1 MEAKFA
7 SSGANFLV
15 DFAISMNIIGFTN
28 ILDKSFQTVVDFTRG
43 LQEALVVTDTQ
54 QEKEEILNIIRD
66 LDRTGPFTG
75 LGYFNITKGTLTS
88 MTSVGFTYLI
98 ILVQFRQSW
107 TQTFACTTLS
117 SFILNIS
124 VFIVQFMLKEEH

>member
-1 MEAKFA
+1 MEAKLA

-15 DFAISMNIIGFTN
+15 DFAISMNIIGFTH
-28 ILDKSFQTVVDFTRG
+28 ILDKSFQTVGDFTRG
-43 LQEALVVTDTQ
+43 LQEALVATDMQ
-54 QEKEEILNIIRD
+54 KEKEEILNIIRD

-98 ILVQFRQSW
+98 ILVQFRQS
-107 TQTFACTTLS
+107 
-117 SFILNIS
+117 
-124 VFIVQFMLKEEH
+124 